1 MKLAPRERR
10 LLAILGLA
18 AALLGGR
25 ALLQLARPDAPGS
38 PAAAERRAGRAPRG
52 SGAIP
57 ERIVEVR
64 TDRLVPDAP
73 AELEVGRDPFRFQA
87 PPPPPPA
94 TPPPPPSEEELERR
108 RREAEERARLAAIP
122 RPPEVTLRYLGSFGP
137 RSARIAVFAG
147 GAEGSVL
154 NARQGAILEGK
165 FIVDRIGYESV
176 DLKFVD
182 FPDVPA
188 RRLGITR

>member
-1 MKLAPRERR
+1 M
-10 LLAILGLA
+10 
-18 AALLGGR
+18 
-25 ALLQLARPDAPGS
+25 
-38 PAAAERRAGRAPRG
+38 
-52 SGAIP
+52 
-57 ERIVEVR
+57 
-64 TDRLVPDAP
+64 
-73 AELEVGRDPFRFQA
+73 
-87 PPPPPPA
+87 
-94 TPPPPPSEEELERR
+94 
-108 RREAEERARLAAIP
+108 
-122 RPPEVTLRYLGSFGP
+122 TLRYLGSFGP